1 MDYLVGQ
8 VEAGAQL
15 LQVFESHAEFLG
27 PALFS
32 TFALPYLNQISTR
45 VKSIL
50 LEKGIDPVPMVRSPN
65 VFPCIEILMIFAHF
79 SDCVCQGCSLRYI
92 FSVFHL

>member
-1 MDYLVGQ
+1 MGQ

-32 TFALPYLNQISTR
+32 TFALPYLNQIVTR
-45 VKSIL
+45 VKSVL
-50 LEKGIDPVPMVRSPN
+50 LKKGIDPVPMVRNLNIFSRT
-65 VFPCIEILMIFAHF
+65 EILMSFAHI
-79 SDCVCQGCSLRYI
+79 SDRVCQGCSLRYL
-92 FSVFHL
+92 FFVFHL